1 MLLKYV
7 LKTIRSLKSYKLE
20 LMAKEDSPSEALAMI
35 MVQTRQILKE
45 TVHEFH
51 SALQRVAPV
60 DTGHFKLSWKLKK
73 IDEDH
78 YIISNNASTKSQQ
91 SYASILWRGRRSV
104 NGIMRGS
111 TQWYA
116 GGSPMLQQ
124 REIVMNMKLKGI

>member
-1 MLLKYV
+1 
-7 LKTIRSLKSYKLE
+7 
-20 LMAKEDSPSEALAMI
+20 MAKGDLPSEELAVI
-35 MVQTRQILKE
+35 MAKTRLILKE
-45 TVHEFH
+45 TVFEFH

-91 SYASILWRGRRSV
+91 SYASVLWRGRRSV

-111 TQWYA
+111 TQWYS
-116 GGSPMLQQ
+116 GGDPMLQQ
-124 REIVMNMKLKGI
+124 REIVMQMKLKAI